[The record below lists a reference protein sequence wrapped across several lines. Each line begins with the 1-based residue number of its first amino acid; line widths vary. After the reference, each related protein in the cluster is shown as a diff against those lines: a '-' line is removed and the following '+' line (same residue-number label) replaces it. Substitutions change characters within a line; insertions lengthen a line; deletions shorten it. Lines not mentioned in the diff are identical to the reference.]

1 MLNLPRDLQNIVQS
15 MVPGRERIEM
25 WMIEHNITK
34 RNSKAVRNQLLT
46 WYMDDRTNTE
56 PTHRTYLDVHDA
68 PNEAARRDRVG
79 RVHLSVGRVCSR
91 WLVK

>member
-34 RNSKAVRNQLLT
+34 RTSKAVRDQLLT
-46 WYMDDRTNTE
+46 WYMKAE
-56 PTHRTYLDVHDA
+56 HPRTYLDVHDA
-68 PNEAARRDRVG
+68 QNEAARRDRVG